1 MQSRFSIFVIMGFAL
16 ALIVLG
22 FYLYQTEPENDTTNF
37 TDAVTV
43 VVEAETAPEPAPES
57 DVESDVESEAETAP
71 APESD
76 VESDVESEAETAPAP
91 ESDVESDVESEA
103 ESESGALLIELVHA
117 TADGSL
123 VIGGYGQAG
132 DVISLYHDGAKLAE
146 TTANASGAW
155 TLVPNALLDAGG
167 YLFMLQAKEG
177 ADSDVAVIVV
187 IPAADEQHALLIALV
202 PLDDSAKQAELLQS
216 PLADGASSAIR
227 VTSAPATQP
236 ITAQNTA
243 PKTTSE
249 TASMTASNTAP
260 HVSIT
265 AIEAL
270 SATRMQIRGA
280 VRGDTTG
287 TGAVAVSIDGTEA
300 ETSRQGNQYTAE
312 GTIPSRAHFPIN
324 VTQKDADGKTI
335 ATARIKVS
343 KAQLDASA
351 LEQGLVVVQ
360 KDDALWRIAFRAYGK
375 GVRYID
381 IFQRNKDKIRDP
393 GLIYPDQIFIVPK
406 R

>member
-76 VESDVESEAETAPAP
+76 VESEAETAPAP
-91 ESDVESDVESEA
+91 ESDVESEAESEA

-167 YLFMLQAKEG
+167 VSFY
-177 ADSDVAVIVV
+177 VA
-187 IPAADEQHALLIALV
+187 
-202 PLDDSAKQAELLQS
+202 
-216 PLADGASSAIR
+216 
-227 VTSAPATQP
+227 
-236 ITAQNTA
+236 
-243 PKTTSE
+243 
-249 TASMTASNTAP
+249 
-260 HVSIT
+260 
-265 AIEAL
+265 
-270 SATRMQIRGA
+270 
-280 VRGDTTG
+280 
-287 TGAVAVSIDGTEA
+287 
-300 ETSRQGNQYTAE
+300 
-312 GTIPSRAHFPIN
+312 
-324 VTQKDADGKTI
+324 
-335 ATARIKVS
+335 S
-343 KAQLDASA
+343 K
-351 LEQGLVVVQ
+351 G
-360 KDDALWRIAFRAYGK
+360 GC
-375 GVRYID
+375 G
-381 IFQRNKDKIRDP
+381 
-393 GLIYPDQIFIVPK
+393 
-406 R
+406 